1 MPEYCSCGARLP
13 EDARF
18 CHRCGKPQREADV
31 EVTPPIAAAP
41 VHTGQDVPRVRRPDP
56 TIGFRNPVTVRISL
70 FASLIGFIL
79 LAILGQVST
88 VLALIAMLGAGTLAV
103 NLYRRRT
110 GLPVTIR
117 GGIHIGWITG
127 VFAFITS
134 MILVTVIAVALTDN
148 TVASAFQSQLRAR
161 ADQEVA
167 RQVVDAFRNPRGL
180 ADILATFFVACG
192 VMPVLGGALGALM
205 GRRG

>member
-1 MPEYCSCGARLP
+1 M
-13 EDARF
+13 
-18 CHRCGKPQREADV
+18 
-31 EVTPPIAAAP
+31 
-41 VHTGQDVPRVRRPDP
+41 RRPDP

-70 FASLIGFIL
+70 FASLVGFIL
-79 LAILGQVST
+79 LAILGQIST
-88 VLALIAMLGAGTLAV
+88 ILALVAMLGAGTLAV

-127 VFAFITS
+127 VFAFVTA
-134 MILVTVIAVALTDN
+134 MILVTVMAIALTDN
-148 TVASAFQSQLRAR
+148 TFASAFQSQLRAR
-161 ADQEVA
+161 SDQEVA
-167 RQVVDAFRNPRGL
+167 KQVVDAFRDPKGI

-192 VMPVLGGALGALM
+192 VMPVLGGALGALI

>member
-1 MPEYCSCGARLP
+1 VPEYCSCGAKLP

-18 CHRCGKPQREADV
+18 CHRCGKPQREADAELEPAV
-31 EVTPPIAAAP
+31 ATPPP
-41 VHTGQDVPRVRRPDP
+41 VQTQDVPRTRRPDP

-79 LAILGQVST
+79 LAVLGQIST
-88 VLALIAMLGAGTLAV
+88 ILALVAMLGAGTLAV

-110 GLPVTIR
+110 GLPVTVR

-127 VFAFITS
+127 VFAFITA
-134 MILVTVIAVALTDN
+134 MILVTVMAIALSDN
-148 TVASAFQSQLRAR
+148 SIASTFQSQLRAR
-161 ADQEVA
+161 SDQDTA
-167 RQVVDAFRNPRGL
+167 KQVVDAFRNPKGL

-192 VMPVLGGALGALM
+192 VMPVVGGALGALI

>member
-1 MPEYCSCGARLP
+1 VPEYCSCGALLP

-31 EVTPPIAAAP
+31 EAAP
-41 VHTGQDVPRVRRPDP
+41 AINAAPIPQSQDVPRVRRPDP

-79 LAILGQVST
+79 LAILGQIST
-88 VLALIAMLGAGTLAV
+88 ILALFAMLGAGTLAV

-134 MILVTVIAVALTDN
+134 MILVTVMAIALTDN
-148 TVASAFQSQLRAR
+148 TFASAFQSQLRAR
-161 ADQEVA
+161 SDQEVA
-167 RQVVDAFRNPRGL
+167 KQVVDAFRDPKGI

-192 VMPVLGGALGALM
+192 VMPVVGGALGALI
-205 GRRG
+205 GRRS